1 MFLAI
6 ILYCAI
12 PTDTTSCDVMVRKDH
27 LFYSQVQCEKE
38 IIPMAKGLM
47 STGHFVK
54 AKCFEFNPYG
64 EEV

>member
-1 MFLAI
+1 
-6 ILYCAI
+6 
-12 PTDTTSCDVMVRKDH
+12 MVRKDH